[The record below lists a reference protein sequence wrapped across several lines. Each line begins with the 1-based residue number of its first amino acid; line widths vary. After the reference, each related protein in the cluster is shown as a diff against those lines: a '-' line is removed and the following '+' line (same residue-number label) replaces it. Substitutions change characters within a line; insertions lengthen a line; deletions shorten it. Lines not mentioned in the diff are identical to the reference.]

1 MSIRIETST
10 CIGCGRCTDVCPGN
24 LLFLKDKRAAIR
36 DARDCWGCTA
46 CVKEC
51 PKNAI
56 FFTLEAELGGAGGR
70 LYAQDSADTLS
81 WVLKLADGEEQR
93 IVVNKKQANAY

>member
-1 MSIRIETST
+1 MSIRIEPSK

-51 PKNAI
+51 PRDAI
-56 FFTLEAELGGAGGR
+56 AFTLEASLGGAGGR
-70 LYAQDSADTLS
+70 LYAQDSDATLT
-81 WVLKLADGEEQR
+81 WVLKLADGAEQR
-93 IVVNKKQANAY
+93 ITVNKKQANAY